1 MKIYCTMIDSGFF
14 SWENLDVLTVINMS
28 INDPET
34 YTLGSFFLALASIF
48 IAGKAVSS
56 IFVKFKQPEVL
67 GELIAGVILGM
78 LGLIPLYGELGYD
91 FFHLL
96 AEVGVAILLFE
107 IGLETDLNDLI
118 KVGLPSLIVA
128 ILGVIVP
135 FFLGYYTIYL
145 LADYN
150 LISFQSE
157 GALFLIALTVAA
169 TLTATSVGITAR
181 VLSELKKLN
190 STESKI
196 ILGAAVIDD
205 VLGLIILAVVSGIVT
220 TSGGSIDGNL
230 SINVSSI
237 LLISLKAFGFLF
249 LAIVVGNVFTKKLF
263 IFVHSLKARGSL
275 LLGALAYTFIFAYL
289 AKLSGLAPIIGAFA
303 AGLLLAKTN
312 QKDLIE
318 DRLKPVADVFIP
330 IFFIMVGSAVDI
342 SSFNPFIK
350 ENIAVIILAVVLF
363 IVAVIGKLISGL
375 GAFQLN
381 VNKLVIGIG
390 MIPRG
395 EVGLIFAS
403 MGLMTGV
410 FTKSEYSAVTIMVML
425 TTFIAPPLLYKF
437 YRD

>member
-1 MKIYCTMIDSGFF
+1 
-14 SWENLDVLTVINMS
+14 MS

-230 SINVSSI
+230 SINISSI

>member
-1 MKIYCTMIDSGFF
+1 
-14 SWENLDVLTVINMS
+14 
-28 INDPET
+28 
-34 YTLGSFFLALASIF
+34 
-48 IAGKAVSS
+48 
-56 IFVKFKQPEVL
+56 
-67 GELIAGVILGM
+67 M

>member
-1 MKIYCTMIDSGFF
+1 
-14 SWENLDVLTVINMS
+14 MS

-67 GELIAGVILGM
+67 GELIAGVILGI

>member
-1 MKIYCTMIDSGFF
+1 
-14 SWENLDVLTVINMS
+14 MS

-381 VNKLVIGIG
+381 VKKLVIGIG

>member
-1 MKIYCTMIDSGFF
+1 
-14 SWENLDVLTVINMS
+14 MS
-28 INDPET
+28 IDDPNS

-48 IAGKAVSS
+48 IVGKIVSS
-56 IFVKFKQPEVL
+56 LFVKYKQPEVL
-67 GELIAGVILGM
+67 GELIAGVLLGI

-96 AEVGVAILLFE
+96 SEVGVAILLFE
-107 IGLETDLNDLI
+107 IGLETDLDDLI
-118 KVGLPSLIVA
+118 NVGLPSLIVG
-128 ILGVIVP
+128 IIGVVAP
-135 FFLGYYTIYL
+135 FGLGYFTVYA
-145 LADYN
+145 LADLN
-150 LISFQSE
+150 FVNFGSE
-157 GALFLIALTVAA
+157 TAQFLSALTIGA

-181 VLSELKKLN
+181 VLSELGKLK
-190 STESKI
+190 STEAKV

-205 VLGLIILAVVSGIVT
+205 VLGLIILAVISGIIS
-220 TSGGSIDGNL
+220 TSSMSATSDISI
-230 SINVSSI
+230 SSSEI
-237 LLISLKAFGFLF
+237 LIISAKAFGFLI
-249 LAIVVGNVFTKKLF
+249 LAILLGNLFTKKLF
-263 IFVHSLKARGSL
+263 IFIYNLKARGSL

-289 AKLSGLAPIIGAFA
+289 AQFAGLAPIIGAFA

-342 SSFNPFIK
+342 TAFNPFIK
-350 ENIAVIILAVVLF
+350 ENIAVIILALVLF
-363 IVAVIGKLISGL
+363 IVAIIGKVISGI
-375 GAFQLN
+375 GAYKLD

-403 MGLMTGV
+403 MGLVSGV
-410 FTKSEYSAVTIMVML
+410 LTKSEYSALTIMVML

-437 YRD
+437 FRDK

>member
-1 MKIYCTMIDSGFF
+1 MREFISVNW
-14 SWENLDVLTVINMS
+14 SINMS
-28 INDPET
+28 LEDSNT
-34 YTLGSFFLALASIF
+34 YTLGSFFIALASIF
-48 IAGKAVSS
+48 IAGKVVSS
-56 IFVKFKQPEVL
+56 IFVKFRQPEVL
-67 GELIAGVILGM
+67 GELIAGVLLGI
-78 LGLIPLYGELGYD
+78 LGLIPLYGEVGYH

-96 AEVGVAILLFE
+96 AEIGVAILLFE

-128 ILGVIVP
+128 LIGVVAP
-135 FFLGYYTIYL
+135 FFLGYYTIYI
-145 LADYN
+145 LADMGF
-150 LISFQSE
+150 ISFATDGS
-157 GALFLIALTVAA
+157 LFLLALTVAA

-190 STESKI
+190 QTESKI

-205 VLGLIILAVVSGIVT
+205 VLGLIILAVVSGIIAT
-220 TSGGSIDGNL
+220 TGGTGSDFTVSIP
-230 SINVSSI
+230 SI
-237 LLISLKAFGFLF
+237 LIISAKAFGFLI
-249 LAIVVGNVFTKKLF
+249 LAILIGNLFTKKLF

-275 LLGALAYTFIFAYL
+275 LLGALSYTFIFAYL
-289 AKLSGLAPIIGAFA
+289 AKLAGLAPIIGAFA
-303 AGLLLAKTN
+303 AGLLLAKTH

-350 ENIAVIILAVVLF
+350 ENIAVIILAVVLS
-363 IVAVIGKLISGL
+363 IVAIVGKVISGF
-375 GAFQLN
+375 GAYNLN

-403 MGLMTGV
+403 MGLLSGV
-410 FTKSEYSAVTIMVML
+410 LTKSEYSAVTIMVMI

>member
-1 MKIYCTMIDSGFF
+1 
-14 SWENLDVLTVINMS
+14 MS

-150 LISFQSE
+150 LIIFQSE